1 MWRSPNKGGH
11 VVTYSVLY
19 LYPVVSVNKSTT
31 RSLWRLLFIESLI
44 FDPTFYSGQ
53 VKGQVVLPVMWS
65 ARRDVLWER
74 IVTALYSL
82 VLLIS
87 YTGSTPPGIQ
97 YTLALYRP
105 NKYIDIGVHCGLKSN
120 IGAHFQECHGIRSL
134 YCCFLFI
141 KLEYFH
147 LIKSKI
153 YEAINVTNH
162 NIPFHLFFKKFIHW
176 INVLTICNLIK
187 TYFCSTDKERLTFFE
202 LLFVK
207 INRMHNMDIAIGKCG
222 LVRSKKPFF

>member
-1 MWRSPNKGGH
+1 MKTFVCREFDLWPDCLLGPGQRSSSASCHVISAAWRSMRENS
-11 VVTYSVLY
+11 Y
-19 LYPVVSVNKSTT
+19 
-31 RSLWRLLFIESLI
+31 
-44 FDPTFYSGQ
+44 
-53 VKGQVVLPVMWS
+53 
-65 ARRDVLWER
+65 
-74 IVTALYSL
+74 YSL
-82 VLLIS
+82 LS
-87 YTGSTPPGIQ
+87 GSIDFLHWIDAAW